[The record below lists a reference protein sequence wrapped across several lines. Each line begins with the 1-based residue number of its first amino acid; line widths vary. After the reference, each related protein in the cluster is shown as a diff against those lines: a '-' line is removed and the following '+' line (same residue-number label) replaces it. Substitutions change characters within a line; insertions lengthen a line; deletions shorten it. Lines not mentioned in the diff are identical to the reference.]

1 MADISVHFQPV
12 LVATASKLNTVA
24 IKDGQYIIVTDV
36 NELYVDMDGVRKRV
50 SNKAFVQKE
59 KDAPINPVK
68 GDIWV
73 VTTE

>member
-1 MADISVHFQPV
+1 MADTSVHFQPV
-12 LVATASKLNTVA
+12 LVATASKLDTVA
-24 IKDGQYIIVTDV
+24 IKNGQYIVVTDV

-50 SNKAFVQKE
+50 NNKAFVQK
-59 KDAPINPVK
+59 DTPINPVK